1 MTSLRDVRGTLQALA
16 ADLRH
21 VPDAQLV
28 VLEAVD
34 SLVDIEVALTAANEQ
49 LKEFLRR
56 EGHECPDLRL

>member
-16 ADLRH
+16 ADLRY

-34 SLVDIEVALTAANEQ
+34 NLVDIEVALTAANEQ
-49 LKEFLRR
+49 LKEFLRKH
-56 EGHECPDLRL
+56 GTKGGA